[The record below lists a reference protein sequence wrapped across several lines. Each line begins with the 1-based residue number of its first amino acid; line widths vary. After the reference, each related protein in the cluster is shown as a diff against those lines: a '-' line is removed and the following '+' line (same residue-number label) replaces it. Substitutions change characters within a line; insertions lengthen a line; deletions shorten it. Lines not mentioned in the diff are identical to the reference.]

1 MNFYERPLTSA
12 EIKRKKNMITL
23 TLLIYSIFAAAIS
36 ASTIY
41 LIWGTFHPHVLS
53 IAVSLII
60 WMTLE
65 APRVAFSKDN
75 YDQYKPIPPDKLGEM
90 AAFLERHP
98 ELSEYRDK
106 VLAEPRPF
114 IGLEL
119 KMIPSYEDYLQHQK
133 QGERLYGKDS
143 PEK

>member
-1 MNFYERPLTSA
+1 MNFYERPLTKA
-12 EIKRKKNMITL
+12 EIERKKNMIIL
-23 TLLIYSIFAAAIS
+23 ALLIYSIFAAAIS
-36 ASTIY
+36 AASIY
-41 LIWGTFHPHVLS
+41 LIWGSFHPHVLS

-65 APRVAFSKDN
+65 APWVVFSKDSH
-75 YDQYKPIPPDKLGEM
+75 DQYKPIPPNKLGEM

-98 ELSEYRDK
+98 ELSDYRTK

-119 KMIPSYEDYLQHQK
+119 KMISSYENHLQHQEH
-133 QGERLYGKDS
+133 GERLYGKDW
-143 PEK
+143 PEE

>member
-1 MNFYERPLTSA
+1 MNFYEKPLTMA
-12 EIKRKKNMITL
+12 EIERKKKIITL
-23 TLLIYSIFAAAIS
+23 TLLIYSVLAAAIS
-36 ASTIY
+36 ASAIY
-41 LIWGTFHPHVLS
+41 LIWGSFHPHVLS

-65 APRVAFSKDN
+65 APRVAFSKDH
-75 YDQYKPIPPDKLGEM
+75 YDQYKPIPPNKLGEM
-90 AAFLERHP
+90 ASFLERHP
-98 ELSEYRDK
+98 ELSDYRAK

-119 KMIPSYEDYLQHQK
+119 KMIPSYENYLRHQE
-133 QGERLYGKDS
+133 QEERLYRKDW